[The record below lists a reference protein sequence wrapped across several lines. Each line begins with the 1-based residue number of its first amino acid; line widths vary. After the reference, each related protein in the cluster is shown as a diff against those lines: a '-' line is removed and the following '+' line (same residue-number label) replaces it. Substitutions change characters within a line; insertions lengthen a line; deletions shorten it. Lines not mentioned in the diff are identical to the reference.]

1 MLEKELF
8 KKSSVPLRA
17 VMHLSTTSHNT
28 KICRLDFCVNYASA
42 APAVIPRVINW
53 HFHVKHCMHISD
65 SVIFFCCVCACRK
78 INTNYTW
85 VGIITVIV
93 IVRHKYLSPQNFIA
107 VTFNIGI
114 PCSTQKASTN
124 VCWMWNVTSWL
135 GTEAGRMQTITHSG
149 LLEEPR
155 TIHLSINIWKNQ
167 QYTYKGTT
175 MRQYICFS

>member
-53 HFHVKHCMHISD
+53 HFHVKQSYF
-65 SVIFFCCVCACRK
+65 SVAFVCVEKSIQITHGWELLQLSWLYVINIFRPKNV
-78 INTNYTW
+78 
-85 VGIITVIV
+85 
-93 IVRHKYLSPQNFIA
+93 IA
-107 VTFNIGI
+107 VTFNIGMA
-114 PCSTQKASTN
+114 CSTQKASTN

-135 GTEAGRMQTITHSG
+135 GTEAGRIQTITHSG